1 MLTFGSCQGLRCI
14 DGVTGRTSNIVRAAC
29 TGNIIAFAVVAV
41 NGEDKGWQSTT
52 TIVRAPRFPRIE
64 RTLSARVVLCNST
77 VADKREEE
85 ELDGDV
91 TQRSQ
96 GVCNFCLRASQ

>member
-1 MLTFGSCQGLRCI
+1 M
-14 DGVTGRTSNIVRAAC
+14 
-29 TGNIIAFAVVAV
+29 VVAKTSDGSMESL
-41 NGEDKGWQSTT
+41 GEHPISGEPLARVTSLHLPLSPSTDEGWQSTT

-64 RTLSARVVLCNST
+64 RMLLAGVVLCNST

-96 GVCNFCLRASQ
+96 GVRNLCLRVSQ